1 MGGTMTDEDVHQRID
16 ELVAEEHRLER
27 AHIGQAL
34 SEAERQRLKDLEVQL
49 DRCWDLLRQ
58 REARRR
64 AGLNPEDAQVRSADV
79 VEGYRQ

>member
-1 MGGTMTDEDVHQRID
+1 MDDDELHRRID

-27 AHIGQAL
+27 AHVGQAL
-34 SEAERQRLKDLEVQL
+34 SEAEQQRLAELGVQL
-49 DRCWDLLRQ
+49 DRYWDLLRQ

-64 AGLNPEDAQVRSADV
+64 AGLDPDGAHERSADV